1 MTQTSRKT
9 PSLLAVHRYAAG
21 LTQQG
26 LAERASVTRGTVARL
41 EAGEHRPRLLT
52 ARMLAAVLGVE
63 AESLFPATTP
73 DNENAPA
80 AENGEGAKNGEAA
93 PPDES

>member
-1 MTQTSRKT
+1 MTQTRRKT

-41 EAGEHRPRLLT
+41 ESGEHRPRLLT
-52 ARMLAAVLGVE
+52 ARMIAAVLGVE
-63 AESLFPATTP
+63 AEHLFPETP
-73 DNENAPA
+73 EDENAPA
-80 AENGEGAKNGEAA
+80 AANGEGAKNGEAA